1 MDGGGWVSLPTMG
14 EADAATDANKDGPLA
29 RIDAVLAELESL
41 LKNPDLGALLAER
54 GVNISLAL
62 VGVDGLRAYLAGD
75 KERAAEE
82 FGTVA
87 EEVTARL
94 AVARELARSRP
105 S

>member
-1 MDGGGWVSLPTMG
+1 MG
-14 EADAATDANKDGPLA
+14 QLGLRELLE
-29 RIDAVLAELESL
+29 VLSELEVL
-41 LKNPDLGALLAER
+41 LKNPEVGEALAGR

-62 VGVDGLRAYLAGD
+62 VGVDGLRAYLSGE

-82 FGTVA
+82 FGTLA

-94 AVARELARSRP
+94 AVARDLAKGKP

>member
-1 MDGGGWVSLPTMG
+1 M
-14 EADAATDANKDGPLA
+14 ADKALQQ
-29 RIDAVLAELESL
+29 IDDVLGELEGL
-41 LKNPDLGALLAER
+41 LKNPDVGAALAEK

-62 VGVDGLRAYLAGD
+62 AGVDGLRAYLAGD

-87 EEVTARL
+87 EEVAARL
-94 AVARELARSRP
+94 AASKGLAANKP

>member
-1 MDGGGWVSLPTMG
+1 M
-14 EADAATDANKDGPLA
+14 ADAKGPLGEIA
-29 RIDAVLAELESL
+29 DVLGELDTL
-41 LKNPDLGALLAER
+41 LKNPDVGAALAER

-62 VGVDGLRAYLAGD
+62 VGVDGLRAYLEGD

-82 FGTVA
+82 FSTLA

-94 AVARELARSRP
+94 AVARDLARSKP